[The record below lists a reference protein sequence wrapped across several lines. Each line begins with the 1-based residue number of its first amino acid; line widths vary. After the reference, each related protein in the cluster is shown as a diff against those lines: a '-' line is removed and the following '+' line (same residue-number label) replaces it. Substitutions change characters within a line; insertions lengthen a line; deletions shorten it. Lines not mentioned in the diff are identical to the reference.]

1 MSGAAEKLSVTVE
14 ALREQIRRLQA
25 APRKYLATLRTGV
38 EAFDALL
45 PAGGLPLGQVV
56 ELWGEAASGR
66 TSLGLRAV
74 AAAHREGR
82 LCAYVDGPWELY
94 PPAAVAA
101 GVDPS
106 RLLIV
111 RPKTAEQLA
120 WSAVQLVRSGAFACV
135 VLDLTR
141 APPGTGKGEGGV
153 RLSPAEGKRLMEA
166 ATRGGSLLLL
176 LTAPDA
182 PGDGMMRLRTEARG
196 DEGLSVEVVR
206 SRQGGIGSR
215 AVMPWRELYPE
226 LGEWETPW
234 GSELLPTQAVTVP
247 ELSRETERAAPEGHR
262 GIMGQRPGRDA
273 PMPSLRASL
282 DAGTALH

>member
-1 MSGAAEKLSVTVE
+1 MSGTAEKMAVTVE
-14 ALREQIRRLQA
+14 QLREQIRRLQA
-25 APRKYLATLRTGV
+25 APRQYLATLRTGV

-45 PAGGLPLGQVV
+45 PGGGLPLGQVV

-111 RPKTAEQLA
+111 RPKTVEQLA

-153 RLSPAEGKRLMEA
+153 RLSPAEGKRLMDA
-166 ATRGGSLLLL
+166 AARGGSLLLL
-176 LTAPDA
+176 LTAPEA
-182 PGDGMMRLRTEARG
+182 PADGMMRLRTEARG
-196 DEGLSVEVVR
+196 EQGLSVEVVR
-206 SRQGGIGSR
+206 SRQGGLGTRSL
-215 AVMPWRELYPE
+215 VPWEALYPE
-226 LGEWETPW
+226 LSGWETPW
-234 GSELLPTQAVTVP
+234 GAELLPPENLTVP
-247 ELSRETERAAPEGHR
+247 ELPDEDEGAPREGHR

-273 PMPSLRASL
+273 PMPSLRPHL
-282 DAGTALH
+282 DAGSALH

>member
-1 MSGAAEKLSVTVE
+1 MSGTAEKLSVTVE

-25 APRKYLATLRTGV
+25 APRQYLAALRTGI

-45 PAGGLPLGQVV
+45 PGGGLPLGQVV

-66 TSLGLRAV
+66 TSLALRAV

-82 LCAYVDGPWELY
+82 LCAYVDGPGELY

-141 APPGTGKGEGGV
+141 GPASQGTGGV
-153 RLSPAEGKRLMEA
+153 RLSPAEGKRLLDA

-176 LTAPDA
+176 LTAPEA

-196 DEGLSVEVVR
+196 DSGLTVEVVR

-215 AVMPWRELYPE
+215 TLVPWSALYPE
-226 LGEWETPW
+226 LADSEAPW
-234 GSELLPTQAVTVP
+234 GTELLPAENVTVP
-247 ELSRETERAAPEGHR
+247 ELVREERPEREGHR
-262 GIMGQRPGRDA
+262 GILGQRPGRDA

-282 DAGTALH
+282 DSGAALH

>member
-1 MSGAAEKLSVTVE
+1 MSGTAEKLSVTVE

-25 APRKYLATLRTGV
+25 APRKYLAALRTGV

-45 PAGGLPLGQVV
+45 PGGGLPLGQVV

-66 TSLGLRAV
+66 TSLALRAV

-82 LCAYVDGPWELY
+82 LCAYVDGPGELY

-141 APPGTGKGEGGV
+141 GPVGQGTGGV
-153 RLSPAEGKRLMEA
+153 RLSPAEGKRLMDA

-176 LTAPDA
+176 LTAPEA

-196 DEGLSVEVVR
+196 DSGLTVEVVR

-215 AVMPWRELYPE
+215 TLVPWSALYPE
-226 LGEWETPW
+226 LADSEAPW
-234 GSELLPTQAVTVP
+234 GAELLPAENVTVP
-247 ELSRETERAAPEGHR
+247 ELVREERPEREGHR
-262 GIMGQRPGRDA
+262 GILGQRPGRDA

-282 DAGTALH
+282 DSGAALH

>member
-1 MSGAAEKLSVTVE
+1 MSATAEKLSVTVE

-25 APRKYLATLRTGV
+25 APRQYLATLRTGV
-38 EAFDALL
+38 EAFDGLL
-45 PAGGLPLGQVV
+45 PGGGLPLGQVV

-66 TSLGLRAV
+66 TSLALRAV
-74 AAAHREGR
+74 ASAHREGR
-82 LCAYVDGPWELY
+82 LCAYVDGPGELY

-111 RPKTAEQLA
+111 RPKTVEQLA

-141 APPGTGKGEGGV
+141 GPAGAGRGEGGV
-153 RLSPAEGKRLMEA
+153 RLSPAEGKRLMDA
-166 ATRGGSLLLL
+166 AVRGGSLLVL
-176 LTAPDA
+176 LTAPEA
-182 PGDGMMRLRTEARG
+182 PGDGMMRLRTESRG
-196 DEGLSVEVVR
+196 DAGLSVEVVR

-215 AVMPWRELYPE
+215 TLVPWKALYPE
-226 LGEWETPW
+226 LTDGESPW
-234 GSELLPTQAVTVP
+234 GAELPPAEDVTVP
-247 ELSRETERAAPEGHR
+247 ELPREETPREGHR
-262 GIMGQRPGRDA
+262 GIMGQRPGRDV

-282 DAGTALH
+282 DAGSALH

>member
-1 MSGAAEKLSVTVE
+1 MSRTAEKMAVTVE
-14 ALREQIRRLQA
+14 MLREQIRRLQA
-25 APRKYLATLRTGV
+25 APRQYLATLRTGV
-38 EAFDALL
+38 EAFDGLL
-45 PAGGLPLGQVV
+45 PGGGLPLGQVV

-101 GVDPS
+101 GVDAS

-141 APPGTGKGEGGV
+141 APPGTGRGEGGV
-153 RLSPAEGKRLMEA
+153 RLSPAEGKRLMDA
-166 ATRGGSLLLL
+166 AARGGSLLLL
-176 LTAPDA
+176 LTAPEA
-182 PGDGMMRLRTEARG
+182 PADGMMRLRTEARG
-196 DEGLSVEVVR
+196 ESGLSVEVVR
-206 SRQGGIGSR
+206 SRQGGLGTRSL
-215 AVMPWRELYPE
+215 VPWGALYPE
-226 LGEWETPW
+226 LGGWETPW
-234 GSELLPTQAVTVP
+234 GTELPPPEDLTVP
-247 ELSRETERAAPEGHR
+247 ELPGEHERATGEGHR
-262 GIMGQRPGRDA
+262 GILGQRPGRDA
-273 PMPSLRASL
+273 PMPSLRPSL
-282 DAGTALH
+282 DAGAGLH

>member
-1 MSGAAEKLSVTVE
+1 MSATAEKVSVTVE

-25 APRKYLATLRTGV
+25 APRKYLAALRTGV
-38 EAFDALL
+38 EAFDELL
-45 PAGGLPLGQVV
+45 PGGGLPLGQVV

-66 TSLGLRAV
+66 TSLALRAV
-74 AAAHREGR
+74 ASAHREGR
-82 LCAYVDGPWELY
+82 LCAYVDGPGELY

-101 GVDPS
+101 GVDPA

-141 APPGTGKGEGGV
+141 GPKGGGAV
-153 RLSPAEGKRLMEA
+153 RLSPAEGKRLMDA
-166 ATRGGSLLLL
+166 AGRGGSLLLL
-176 LTAPDA
+176 LTAPEA
-182 PGDGMMRLRTEARG
+182 PGDGMMRLRTEAQD

-215 AVMPWRELYPE
+215 ALVPWQALYPE
-226 LGEWETPW
+226 LAGGESPW
-234 GSELLPTQAVTVP
+234 GAELPPAEAVTVP
-247 ELSRETERAAPEGHR
+247 ELPREERASTEDHR
-262 GIMGQRPGRDA
+262 GILWQRPGRDA

-282 DAGTALH
+282 DAGSALH

>member
-1 MSGAAEKLSVTVE
+1 MSGTAEKLSVTVE

-25 APRKYLATLRTGV
+25 APRQYLAALRTGV
-38 EAFDALL
+38 EPFDALL
-45 PAGGLPLGQVV
+45 PGGGLPLGQVV
-56 ELWGEAASGR
+56 ELWGAAASGR

-141 APPGTGKGEGGV
+141 GPPGRGEGGV
-153 RLSPAEGKRLMEA
+153 RLSQAEGKRLMDA
-166 ATRGGSLLLL
+166 AVRGGTLLLL
-176 LTAPDA
+176 LTAAEA
-182 PGDGMMRLRTEARG
+182 PADGMMRLRTEARG
-196 DEGLSVEVVR
+196 ESGLSVEVVR
-206 SRQGGIGSR
+206 SRQGGLGSR
-215 AVMPWRELYPE
+215 ALVPWRALYPE
-226 LGEWETPW
+226 LAEGETPW
-234 GSELLPTQAVTVP
+234 GSELMPPEELTVP
-247 ELSRETERAAPEGHR
+247 ELVREQTPHERPH
-262 GIMGQRPGRDA
+262 GILGQRPGRDA
-273 PMPSLRASL
+273 PLPSLRPSL
-282 DAGTALH
+282 DAGSALH

>member
-1 MSGAAEKLSVTVE
+1 MSATAGKVSVTVE

-25 APRKYLATLRTGV
+25 APRKYLAALRTGV
-38 EAFDALL
+38 EAFDELL
-45 PAGGLPLGQVV
+45 PGGGLPLGQVV

-66 TSLGLRAV
+66 TSLALRAV
-74 AAAHREGR
+74 ASAHREGR
-82 LCAYVDGPWELY
+82 LCAYVDGPGELY

-111 RPKTAEQLA
+111 RPKTSEQLA

-141 APPGTGKGEGGV
+141 GPHGTGGV
-153 RLSPAEGKRLMEA
+153 RLSPAEGKRLMDA
-166 ATRGGSLLLL
+166 AVRGGSLLLL
-176 LTAPDA
+176 LTAPEA
-182 PGDGMMRLRTEARG
+182 PGDGMMRLRTEAR
-196 DEGLSVEVVR
+196 DEEGLSVEVVR

-215 AVMPWRELYPE
+215 TLVPWKALYPE
-226 LGEWETPW
+226 LEGGEAPW
-234 GSELLPTQAVTVP
+234 GAELAPAEDVTVP
-247 ELSRETERAAPEGHR
+247 EIPREQAPREGHR
-262 GIMGQRPGRDA
+262 GILWQRPGRDT

>member
-25 APRKYLATLRTGV
+25 APRKYLAALRTGV

-45 PAGGLPLGQVV
+45 PGGGLPLGQVV

-66 TSLGLRAV
+66 TSLALRAV
-74 AAAHREGR
+74 ASAHREGR
-82 LCAYVDGPWELY
+82 LCAYVDGPGELY

-141 APPGTGKGEGGV
+141 GPAGKAEGGV
-153 RLSPAEGKRLMEA
+153 RLSPAEGKRLMDA
-166 ATRGGSLLLL
+166 AGRGGSLLLL
-176 LTAPDA
+176 LTAPEA
-182 PGDGMMRLRTEARG
+182 PADGMMRLRTEARG
-196 DEGLSVEVVR
+196 DSGLSVEVVR

-215 AVMPWRELYPE
+215 ALVPWRALHPALADAES
-226 LGEWETPW
+226 PW
-234 GSELLPTQAVTVP
+234 GSELLPTEGVTVP
-247 ELSRETERAAPEGHR
+247 ELEQERAPREGHR
-262 GIMGQRPGRDA
+262 GILGQRPGRDA
-273 PMPSLRASL
+273 PMPSLRPSL
-282 DAGTALH
+282 DAGSALH

>member
-1 MSGAAEKLSVTVE
+1 MSATAEKVSVTVE

-25 APRKYLATLRTGV
+25 APRKYLAALRTGV
-38 EAFDALL
+38 EAFDELL
-45 PAGGLPLGQVV
+45 PGGGLPLGQVV

-66 TSLGLRAV
+66 TSLALRAV
-74 AAAHREGR
+74 ASAHREGR
-82 LCAYVDGPWELY
+82 LCAYVDGPGELY

-101 GVDPS
+101 GVDPA

-141 APPGTGKGEGGV
+141 GPKGTGGV
-153 RLSPAEGKRLMEA
+153 RLSPAEGKRLMDA
-166 ATRGGSLLLL
+166 AGRGGSLLLL
-176 LTAPDA
+176 LTAPEA
-182 PGDGMMRLRTEARG
+182 PGDGMMRLRTEARD

-215 AVMPWRELYPE
+215 TLVPWRALYPE
-226 LGEWETPW
+226 LAGGESPW
-234 GSELLPTQAVTVP
+234 GAELPPAEDVTVP
-247 ELSRETERAAPEGHR
+247 ELARERPPAEGHR
-262 GIMGQRPGRDA
+262 GILWQRPGRDA
-273 PMPSLRASL
+273 PVPPLRASL
-282 DAGTALH
+282 DVGTALH

>member
-1 MSGAAEKLSVTVE
+1 MSATVE
-14 ALREQIRRLQA
+14 QLREQIRRLQA

-66 TSLGLRAV
+66 TSLGLRAL

-94 PPAAVAA
+94 PPAAMAA
-101 GVDPS
+101 GVDPT
-106 RLLIV
+106 RLLMV

-166 ATRGGSLLLL
+166 AVRGGTLLLL
-176 LTAPDA
+176 LTAPEA
-182 PGDGMMRLRTEARG
+182 PADGMMRLRTEARG

-215 AVMPWRELYPE
+215 ALLPWRELYPE

-234 GSELLPTQAVTVP
+234 GAELLPAEDVTVP
-247 ELSRETERAAPEGHR
+247 ELAREQTPREGHR
-262 GIMGQRPGRDA
+262 GIMGQRPGRDV

-282 DAGTALH
+282 DAGSALH

>member
-1 MSGAAEKLSVTVE
+1 MSGTAEKLSVTVE

-25 APRKYLATLRTGV
+25 APRKYLATVRTGV
-38 EAFDALL
+38 EPFDALQ
-45 PAGGLPLGQVV
+45 PGGGLPLGQVV
-56 ELWGEAASGR
+56 ELWGEEASGR
-66 TSLGLRAV
+66 TSLALRAV
-74 AAAHREGR
+74 ASAHREGR
-82 LCAYVDGPWELY
+82 LCAYVDGPGELY

-101 GVDPS
+101 GVDAS

-141 APPGTGKGEGGV
+141 APGGKGGV
-153 RLSPAEGKRLMEA
+153 RLSPAEGKRLMDA
-166 ATRGGSLLLL
+166 AARGGSLLLL
-176 LTAPDA
+176 LTTPEA

-215 AVMPWRELYPE
+215 ALVPWRALYPE
-226 LGEWETPW
+226 LGEWECPW
-234 GSELLPTQAVTVP
+234 GAELLPAEDLTVP
-247 ELSRETERAAPEGHR
+247 ELSSERTSHEGHR
-262 GIMGQRPGRDA
+262 GILGQRPGRDA
-273 PMPSLRASL
+273 PMPSLRPSL
-282 DAGTALH
+282 DAGAALH

>member
-1 MSGAAEKLSVTVE
+1 MSGTAEKLSVTVE

-25 APRKYLATLRTGV
+25 APRKYLAALRTGV
-38 EAFDALL
+38 EPFDALL
-45 PAGGLPLGQVV
+45 PGGGLPLGQVV

-66 TSLGLRAV
+66 TSLALRAV

-82 LCAYVDGPWELY
+82 LCAYVDGPGELY

-141 APPGTGKGEGGV
+141 GPAGTGGV
-153 RLSPAEGKRLMEA
+153 RLSPAEGKRLMDA

-176 LTAPDA
+176 LTAPEA

-196 DEGLSVEVVR
+196 DSGLTVEVVR

-215 AVMPWRELYPE
+215 TLVPWSALYPE
-226 LGEWETPW
+226 LAEGESPW
-234 GSELLPTQAVTVP
+234 GAELLPAEDVTVP
-247 ELSRETERAAPEGHR
+247 ELVREERPERQGHR

-282 DAGTALH
+282 DSGAALH